1 MNKGHVFITYIIYE
15 YEGIIYIIYNTALA
29 LDAAA
34 ADIQTNK
41 TYKK

>member
-15 YEGIIYIIYNTALA
+15 GIIYIIYNTALA
-29 LDAAA
+29 VDAAA